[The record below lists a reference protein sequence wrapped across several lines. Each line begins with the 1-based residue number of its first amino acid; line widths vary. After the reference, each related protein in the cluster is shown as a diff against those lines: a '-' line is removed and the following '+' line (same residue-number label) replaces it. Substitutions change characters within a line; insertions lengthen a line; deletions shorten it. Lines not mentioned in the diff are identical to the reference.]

1 MLKLKLKEILLAQG
15 KKSPQAW
22 LQENCKLTR
31 MKAYKLVNHKQKS
44 IAYDDL
50 SRICIALECTP
61 DALFWWDNSKK
72 LKVME
77 WHPLTTKLVKPDK
90 EADWTKR
97 IEGLNPERVEVLKN
111 LMIKLETE
119 KINETKAIFNEVK
132 KRETEENNKNII
144 KEENSETKE

>member
-72 LKVME
+72 LKVMDTAE
-77 WHPLTTKLVKPDK
+77 MLHTQ
-90 EADWTKR
+90 
-97 IEGLNPERVEVLKN
+97 
-111 LMIKLETE
+111 
-119 KINETKAIFNEVK
+119 
-132 KRETEENNKNII
+132 
-144 KEENSETKE
+144 